1 MVMIKVYYM
10 DMIIMMCGVGHCWY
24 QSIDFLKG
32 TDIFD
37 KKMVGLY
44 VENNAAASFL
54 GCLGSETKM
63 TNTKKSKYR

>member
-1 MVMIKVYYM
+1 MSLKRTRQDKTRQDMVMIKIYYM

-37 KKMVGLY
+37 KKW
-44 VENNAAASFL
+44 
-54 GCLGSETKM
+54 
-63 TNTKKSKYR
+63 